1 MFMSGHSKWA
11 TTHRQKA
18 VIDSQRSKEFSKLSR
33 LITAAAR
40 QKGSDISSNFSL
52 RMLVEKARDCSM
64 PKDNIDKAIKKGT
77 GEGGDENFEELV
89 YEAIGPYNTQF
100 IVKCLTSNKNR
111 TANDIRWIFSRNGG
125 AFSSVIWNFEQK
137 GALEINSLKSQI
149 KNYDDFE
156 LEIIEN
162 GGIDIVEN
170 DNTTIIYTDVKDLQ
184 NLSKFLENKNIK
196 IESAEIR
203 YVPKEII
210 DLNDE
215 QAQSIEN
222 LVGLLEDDDDVV
234 DWWGNF

>member
-1 MFMSGHSKWA
+1 MSGHSKWA

-33 LITAAAR
+33 LITVAAR
-40 QKGSDISSNFSL
+40 QKGGDISSNFSL
-52 RMLVEKARDCSM
+52 RMLVEKAKDCSM
-64 PKDNIDKAIKKGT
+64 PKDNIDKAIKKGI
-77 GEGGDENFEELV
+77 GEDGDENFEELI

-125 AFSSVIWNFEQK
+125 AFSSVMWNFEQR
-137 GALEINSLKSQI
+137 GAIEIYSLRSQI

-162 GGIDIVEN
+162 GGIDIAEN
-170 DNTTIIYTDVKDLQ
+170 DNLTTIYTDIKDLQ
-184 NLSKFLENKNIK
+184 NLSKFLESKNIK

-203 YVPKEII
+203 YIPKET
-210 DLNDE
+210 
-215 QAQSIEN
+215 
-222 LVGLLEDDDDVV
+222 V
-234 DWWGNF
+234 

>member
-1 MFMSGHSKWA
+1 MSGHSKWA

-33 LITAAAR
+33 LITVAAR
-40 QKGSDISSNFSL
+40 QKGGDISSNFSL
-52 RMLVEKARDCSM
+52 RMLVEKAKDCSM
-64 PKDNIDKAIKKGT
+64 PKDNIDKAIKKGI
-77 GEGGDENFEELV
+77 GEDGDENFEELI

-125 AFSSVIWNFEQK
+125 AFSSVMWNFEQR
-137 GALEINSLKSQI
+137 GAIEIYSLRSQI

-162 GGIDIVEN
+162 GGIDIAEN
-170 DNTTIIYTDVKDLQ
+170 DNLTTIYTDIKDLQ
-184 NLSKFLENKNIK
+184 NLSKFLESKNIE

-203 YVPKEII
+203 YIPKETVS
-210 DLNDE
+210 LTDE
-215 QAQSIEN
+215 QNKNIEN
-222 LVGLLEDDDDVV
+222 LIRLLEDNDDVV